1 MRVDIDDLSFKYRG
15 RGETRKIFDGAS
27 VSFSSGNFYALMGPS
42 GSGKT
47 TLFRLLTKE
56 LEPEGGQILIGNRD
70 LEKISARELR
80 TSILGRI
87 FQDYLLIPFLNP

>member
-42 GSGKT
+42 G
-47 TLFRLLTKE
+47 
-56 LEPEGGQILIGNRD
+56 
-70 LEKISARELR
+70 
-80 TSILGRI
+80 
-87 FQDYLLIPFLNP
+87 